1 MYTNGMLAIA
11 YGRAA
16 DFRRDASRDRC
27 ARAIALAARRQ
38 DVRARRALH
47 RTGPDHAAAPGAAG

>member
-16 DFRRDASRDRC
+16 DFQREASRLRC
-27 ARAIALAARRQ
+27 ARVVALAARQR
-38 DVRARRALH
+38 DVRARRTLR
-47 RTGPDHAAAPGAAG
+47 RTASDPAAAPCASC

>member
-16 DFRRDASRDRC
+16 DFQREASRNRDARV
-27 ARAIALAARRQ
+27 IAMAARQR
-38 DVRARRALH
+38 DVRARRTQRRAVSD
-47 RTGPDHAAAPGAAG
+47 PAATPCTAC

>member
-16 DFRRDASRDRC
+16 DFQREASRNRDARV
-27 ARAIALAARRQ
+27 IALAARQR
-38 DVRARRALH
+38 DVRARRTVRRVASD
-47 RTGPDHAAAPGAAG
+47 PAATPCTAC